1 MMKARAKWQL
11 AVLTA
16 CLAAG
21 TAAAQGYPTRPV
33 TLINPYAA
41 GGITDV
47 AFRTIA
53 AEAAKSLGQ
62 TILVENRTGAGGKI
76 GANAIVAAAKDGYTV
91 GIFNSG
97 IGTNL
102 PLMDPTFK
110 MEPVRDYVP
119 ITRAIETYVVLV
131 ASPSA
136 PYRDVKGLIDYAR
149 ANPGKLDIGSAGVGT
164 TGHLSLALLNS
175 LAKLNLTHVP
185 YKGETPMVTDVMGGQ
200 IPLGFISA
208 TVKPHVDAG
217 KVIGIAVSGGQR
229 WSVFPN
235 LPSFQETGLNGFAA
249 SAWQGIVGPVGIPAE
264 AVSRINRVVG
274 TALQDAAVR
283 KRLDE
288 LGLSVGA
295 STPEEFTVFIR
306 RELEVWGPVVRAAN
320 IKMD

>member
-1 MMKARAKWQL
+1 MKAKAKLQL
-11 AVLTA
+11 VVLMT
-16 CLAAG
+16 CLAAVHAG
-21 TAAAQGYPTRPV
+21 AQSYPTRPV

-62 TILVENRTGAGGKI
+62 TILVENRTGAGGKV
-76 GANAIVAAAKDGYTV
+76 GANAIVAAPKDGYTA

-136 PYRDVKGLIDYAR
+136 PYRDVKGLIDFAR
-149 ANPGKLDIGSAGVGT
+149 ANPGKLDVGSAGVGT

-175 LAKLNLTHVP
+175 LAKLNLIHVP
-185 YKGETPMVTDVMGGQ
+185 YKGETPMLTDVMGGQ

-208 TVKPHVDAG
+208 TVKPNVDAG
-217 KVIGIAVSGGQR
+217 KVIGIAVSGAQR

-264 AVSRINRVVG
+264 AVSRINRVIG

-288 LGLSVGA
+288 LGLVVGA
-295 STPEEFTVFIR
+295 STPEEFVTFIR
-306 RELEVWGPVVRAAN
+306 KDLELWGPIVRAAN
-320 IKMD
+320 IKLD